1 MFRLKTQ
8 VFCVAFA
15 TLCGCKDPV
24 DQAAKQRI
32 FSPEDP
38 PQAVAAAKQKLPP
51 EDVAD
56 KPEVAR
62 RVLGMGAAETT
73 ERIGPHHFTARLKY
87 EWTSTRG
94 TVSLAEERTFLAG
107 PGGVS
112 GDFSASETNNQDQ
125 GLDVMRVK
133 GQVFARSRYGKFRER
148 KRDRGI
154 GERMREEIYGG
165 VKDFDRIFKGRMK
178 LTAQGTAT
186 VHERTAWRYVVS
198 LGPASDSDADKKLPA
213 LAVAK
218 NGADETTAKRLHFY
232 EARDPRALQGEVLVD
247 QETSVVVKARLDGR
261 LGVVADGG
269 DGAELHLTLDSDLS
283 DIGKDP
289 QLKPPPD
296 FLPDEDKP
304 SGIEAALERF
314 GIPRQRG
321 DGGVPPKGGA
331 EEPSD
336 DSE

>member
-1 MFRLKTQ
+1 MSRTSLARFSLLLLL
-8 VFCVAFA
+8 AA
-15 TLCGCKDPV
+15 CKDPV
-24 DQAAKQRI
+24 DQAAKRRI

-38 PQAVAAAKQKLPP
+38 PVAVAAAKQKLPP

-56 KPEVAR
+56 KPEIAR

-73 ERIGPHHFTARLKY
+73 ERIGPHKYTAKMKY
-87 EWTSTRG
+87 EWTAGTR
-94 TVSLAEERTFLAG
+94 TVTLSEDRVFLAG

-112 GDFSASETNNQDQ
+112 GDFSASENNTQDQ

-148 KRDRGI
+148 KRDRGMA
-154 GERMREEIYGG
+154 ERMREEIYGG
-165 VKDFDRIFKGRMK
+165 VKDVDRLFRGRLK
-178 LTAQGTAT
+178 LAAQGTAT
-186 VHERTAWRYVVS
+186 VQGRTAWKYQVS
-198 LGPASDSDADKKLPA
+198 LGPPLADDGAKLPPPS
-213 LAVAK
+213 LAK
-218 NGADETTAKRLHFY
+218 GGPDPTTALRLHFY
-232 EARDPRALQGEVLVD
+232 DTREPRTLQGEVMVD
-247 QETSVVVKARLDGR
+247 QETSVVLKAHIDGR
-261 LGVVADGG
+261 IGVPSDGG
-269 DGAELHLTLDSDLS
+269 EPAELRLVMDSELT

-304 SGIEAALERF
+304 LGIEAALERF

-321 DGGVPPKGGA
+321 DAGVAKPGTP
-331 EEPSD
+331 EPED

>member
-1 MFRLKTQ
+1 
-8 VFCVAFA
+8 VFCVVLA

-56 KPEVAR
+56 KPEIAR

-73 ERIGPHHFTARLKY
+73 ERIGPHRFTAKLKY
-87 EWTSTRG
+87 EWTAASR
-94 TVSLAEERTFLAG
+94 TVSLSEERTFLAG

-165 VKDFDRIFKGRMK
+165 VKDFDRIFRGRMK

-186 VHERTAWRYVVS
+186 VQGRTAWRYVVS
-198 LGPASDSDADKKLPA
+198 LGPPASDDEKKLPA

-218 NGADETTAKRLHFY
+218 NGADDTTARRLHFY
-232 EARDPRALQGEVLVD
+232 DGREPRTLQGEVMVD
-247 QETSVVVKARLDGR
+247 QETSVVLKARLDGR
-261 LGVVADGG
+261 LGVAADAG
-269 DGAELHLTLDSDLS
+269 DNAELRLVLESELT

-289 QLKPPPD
+289 ALKPPPD

-321 DGGVPPKGGA
+321 DGGTAGGKGPD
-331 EEPSD
+331 EPAD
-336 DSE
+336 ESE